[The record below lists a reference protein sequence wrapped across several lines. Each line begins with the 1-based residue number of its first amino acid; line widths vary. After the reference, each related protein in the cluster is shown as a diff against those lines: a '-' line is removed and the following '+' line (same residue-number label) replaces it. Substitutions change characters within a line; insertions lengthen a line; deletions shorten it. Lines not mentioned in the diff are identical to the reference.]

1 MLNAAAELAAHLRPV
16 SSPFAE
22 LAAGGG
28 NYVRLDGT
36 WLYAATEKPV
46 PGAADVTLH
55 RRYIAAPRVVRAGH
69 EYVLLDSGWLW
80 GPEARRELCW
90 CEPYVTHITGA
101 HPSLTLA
108 VPAPEFARRGDVV
121 VGMSAPELEA
131 AEMLTASTIA
141 ELLGVARSTVNA
153 YHARGQMPPPAVTLN
168 GRLPLWPRPI
178 IDHWMS
184 RHVRRHR

>member
-1 MLNAAAELAAHLRPV
+1 MIDPAAELAALLRPV

-22 LAAGGG
+22 LSAGGG
-28 NYVRLDGT
+28 NYLRLDGT

-46 PGAADVTLH
+46 PGASDVTLH
-55 RRYIAAPRVVRAGH
+55 QRYAAAPHIIHAGH
-69 EYVLLDSGWLW
+69 EYLLLDSTWLW
-80 GPEARRELCW
+80 GPDARRELSW
-90 CEPYVTHITGA
+90 CAPCVIQITGA

-121 VGMSAPELEA
+121 VGIAAPELDPA
-131 AEMLTASTIA
+131 DMLTASRIA

-153 YHARGQMPPPAVTLN
+153 YHARGQMPPPAVTLSR
-168 GRLPLWPRPI
+168 RLPLWPRPV